1 MTRPLRLAYPGALY
15 NVTTRQTIYTDDPDR
30 YTFFLEARIRV
41 DYISGRAKD
50 NGQPTLILEG
60 RDGCGAGHPVAIPR
74 LGRL

>member
-1 MTRPLRLAYPGALY
+1 MTRIG
-15 NVTTRQTIYTDDPDR
+15 TR
-30 YTFFLEARIRV
+30 FFLEARIRV
-41 DYISGRAKD
+41 EYISGRAKD